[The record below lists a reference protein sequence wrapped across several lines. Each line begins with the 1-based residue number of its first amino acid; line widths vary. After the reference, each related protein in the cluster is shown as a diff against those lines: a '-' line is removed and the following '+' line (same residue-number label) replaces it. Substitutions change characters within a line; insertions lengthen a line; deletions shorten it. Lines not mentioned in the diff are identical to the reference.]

1 MKHNCIKNITLCALF
16 TAILAV
22 CAQIAIP
29 APSGISLTLQ
39 TFGVALCGVALGA
52 GRGVLAV
59 IAYLALG
66 LAGAPVFSSFTGGAA
81 VFMGPT
87 GGFLIG
93 FIPLCLSCGV
103 CCYVNHKIFKIIF
116 PAIGLLLC
124 HALGIVVFSVISNT
138 DLLKTVM
145 AVSLPYMA
153 KDIVAVAA
161 AFYMGGKISRQINF
175 IGKH

>member
-1 MKHNCIKNITLCALF
+1 MKINTKSITLCALF

-22 CAQIAIP
+22 CAQILIP
-29 APSGISLTLQ
+29 APSGVSITLQ

-52 GRGVLAV
+52 GRGIIAV

-66 LAGAPVFSSFTGGAA
+66 LVGVPVFSSFTGGAG
-81 VFMGPT
+81 MLIGPT

-93 FIPLCLSCGV
+93 FIPLCLSCGM
-103 CCYVNHKIFKIIF
+103 CCYVNQKVLKIIF

-124 HALGIVVFSVISNT
+124 HTLGVVMFAAVNGTELWPAIT
-138 DLLKTVM
+138 T
-145 AVSLPYMA
+145 VSLPYLF
-153 KDIVAVAA
+153 KDAVSIGVA
-161 AFYMGGKISRQINF
+161 FFIGGRISRHINT